1 MATKKNTSKAK
12 KPVKR
17 RSDILDKLG
26 QVPESTKK
34 RVKKQ
39 LEAKTDTSISNEGK
53 KIGRKVDNTPVYFEI
68 LESDNTLL
76 AFVKD
81 MVNNANLSREE
92 FYELVPFDRGKA
104 YNMLYQLGNNA
115 MNYER
120 AELWASILGYEL
132 SISLTLTENA
142 VAPIGETD
150 ESSEGVASEEELE
163 DIPDDIPDDTIV
175 TRKRKGSGTVRQSK
189 VKKKKAT
196 KK

>member
-1 MATKKNTSKAK
+1 MKKKNTTTK
-12 KPVKR
+12 KKSVKR
-17 RSDILDKLG
+17 RSDILDELG
-26 QVPESTKK
+26 QVPESTKR

-39 LEAKTDTSISNEGK
+39 LEAKTDTSVSNEGK

-68 LESDNTLL
+68 LDSDSTLL

-81 MVNNANLSREE
+81 MVNNANLNREE

-120 AELWASILGYEL
+120 AELWASVLGYEL
-132 SISLTLTENA
+132 TLSLTLTENA
-142 VAPIGETD
+142 VAPIGDSNSD
-150 ESSEGVASEEELE
+150 ESIEGIPSEEDTEGLQE
-163 DIPDDIPDDTIV
+163 DTIV

-189 VKKKKAT
+189 IKKKKTT
-196 KK
+196 K